1 MQSENINPIMEA
13 LTYYRYRACGKS
25 IYESLNRYMD
35 ISEALKIELRQRFN
49 PIKQLES
56 ILNEQLN
63 IPQSIIKQY
72 FKPMD
77 EGMGV
82 RGFSLADIIYM
93 IPSHS
98 VFVDFDT
105 AEKEILSYTSDE
117 KREIIT
123 ASLVRNNKLFSE
135 SDLSCDNF
143 LKVIER
149 QHMSDEEKWRLILL
163 YNNFDSIAAEVSY
176 MLRTAVEIIQNN
188 SSIYEGIIDEFN
200 ACYSKIEG
208 NLGAYFSA
216 QYDANIPV
224 YDDGLLF
231 PWLFGYGYI
240 QSVYSDELNKTS
252 FTFLGVL
259 VDFIAKKVRKK
270 LMPNDCDS
278 LLKVLSDPNRANIL
292 KYLCDKNAYGLELA
306 EYLKLSP
313 NTVSHHINKLLING
327 FITSEAEGNRV
338 YYQSNKDN
346 IEKFLKM
353 LSAMFLGR

>member
-13 LTYYRYRACGKS
+13 LTYYRYRACGKG

-231 PWLFGYGYI
+231 PWLFGYGDI
-240 QSVYSDELNKTS
+240 QSVYSDE
-252 FTFLGVL
+252 
-259 VDFIAKKVRKK
+259 
-270 LMPNDCDS
+270 
-278 LLKVLSDPNRANIL
+278 
-292 KYLCDKNAYGLELA
+292 
-306 EYLKLSP
+306 
-313 NTVSHHINKLLING
+313 
-327 FITSEAEGNRV
+327 
-338 YYQSNKDN
+338 
-346 IEKFLKM
+346 
-353 LSAMFLGR
+353 

>member
-1 MQSENINPIMEA
+1 
-13 LTYYRYRACGKS
+13 
-25 IYESLNRYMD
+25 
-35 ISEALKIELRQRFN
+35 
-49 PIKQLES
+49 
-56 ILNEQLN
+56 
-63 IPQSIIKQY
+63 
-72 FKPMD
+72 
-77 EGMGV
+77 MGV
-82 RGFSLADIIYM
+82 RGFSLADISYM

-208 NLGAYFSA
+208 NLGVYFSA
-216 QYDANIPV
+216 Q
-224 YDDGLLF
+224 
-231 PWLFGYGYI
+231 
-240 QSVYSDELNKTS
+240 
-252 FTFLGVL
+252 
-259 VDFIAKKVRKK
+259 
-270 LMPNDCDS
+270 
-278 LLKVLSDPNRANIL
+278 
-292 KYLCDKNAYGLELA
+292 
-306 EYLKLSP
+306 
-313 NTVSHHINKLLING
+313 
-327 FITSEAEGNRV
+327 
-338 YYQSNKDN
+338 
-346 IEKFLKM
+346 
-353 LSAMFLGR
+353 